1 MGQNPGVNKVEAKD
15 KIVIAL
21 DVDSA
26 EKAKELVAELHDYVG
41 VYKINSLFNESGPSI
56 VKEIV
61 DNGGKVFLDL
71 KYHDIPNTVANY
83 AKAAAKMG
91 VFMFNVHTT
100 GGFEM
105 MKAAADAVKESE
117 NKPLVLAVTVLT
129 SIDQKAL
136 NDELKVSGTVEEQV
150 VHLAK
155 LAQKAGMDGVVCSPK
170 EIKIIREAC
179 GDDFVIVTPGIR
191 PTWAV
196 TGDQKRI
203 TTPKDAVEAGSNF
216 LVIGRPITGAEDRI
230 EAAKKILKEIEE

>member
-1 MGQNPGVNKVEAKD
+1 MVQSLGVNRMEAKD

-26 EKAKELVAELHDYVG
+26 EKAKELVSELKDYVG
-41 VYKINSLFNESGPSI
+41 VYKINSLFNEEGPSI

-91 VFMFNVHTT
+91 VFMFNVHAT

-117 NKPLVLAVTVLT
+117 HKPLVLAVTVLT
-129 SIDQKAL
+129 SIDQEAL
-136 NDELKVSGTVEEQV
+136 KNELNVNISVEEQV
-150 VHLAK
+150 VSLAK
-155 LAQKAGMDGVVCSPK
+155 LAKKAGMDGVVCSPK
-170 EIKIIREAC
+170 EIKLIREAC
-179 GDDFVIVTPGIR
+179 GEDFVIVTPGIR
-191 PTWAV
+191 TAWAA

-216 LVIGRPITGAEDRI
+216 LVIGRPIVKAENRI